1 MITVS
6 LDPILVHLGPF
17 ALSWYGL
24 AIAAAVAAAVWLVFR
39 EAARKGLP
47 TEPLGDLTIW
57 IIAGGFVGAR
67 LLHVIDRWDVYGQ
80 HPALILAVWNGGLA
94 ILGAVLG
101 GTLAGVVGAWRLG
114 LPVRRLSDA
123 VAPGLILGQ
132 AIGRFGCLTTGDS
145 VGPATDGTWG
155 IAYTNPHALVPQ
167 LGVPYQPT
175 FFYEQLGDVAIFAI
189 LWLLR
194 KRLRGDGQLFALYL
208 GLYATLKF
216 ALTFLRTETIW
227 VAGLQEAQLL
237 ALAAMAVA
245 ALWVAWPQ
253 AAVAGARR
261 VAAAG
266 PAGRLSN
273 P

>member
-1 MITVS
+1 MLTVD
-6 LDPILVHLGPF
+6 LDPVLVHLGPL

-24 AIAAAVAAAVWLVFR
+24 AIAGAVAAAVWLAFR

-47 TEPLGDLTIW
+47 TEPLGDLAVW
-57 IIAGGFVGAR
+57 IIVGGFVGAR
-67 LLHVIDRWDVYGQ
+67 LLHVIDRWDFYSQ
-80 HPALILAVWNGGLA
+80 NPALIPAVWNGGLA

-101 GTLAGVVGAWRLG
+101 GTLAGVIGAWRLG

-123 VAPGLILGQ
+123 IAPGLVLGQ

-145 VGPATDGTWG
+145 VGPPTEGTWG
-155 IAYTNPHALVPQ
+155 IVYTNPHALVPQ

-175 FFYEQLGDVAIFAI
+175 FLYEQLGDVLIFAI

-194 KRLRGDGQLFALYL
+194 KRLRGDGQVFALYL

-227 VAGLQEAQLL
+227 FAGLQEAQLL
-237 ALAAMAVA
+237 AIVAFGLAL
-245 ALWVAWPQ
+245 LWVAWPQ
-253 AAVAGARR
+253 APSLGGRR
-261 VAAAG
+261 
-266 PAGRLSN
+266 PSLAGR
-273 P
+273 